1 MPSMS
6 APSDPDGGAPS
17 ASAWHYDGRTALRRQ
32 VRLVADGDG
41 FRLDEDGQAG
51 EHYDFAQL
59 TPADGDGD
67 PRSFGLQGRPG
78 WRIGFTDAPPAAI
91 AERLPRPH
99 RYGGWVDRF
108 GLWQAAAG
116 FAVLAA
122 IAMVLVLR
130 TPALVARMVPA
141 SVERQLGEV
150 MIGDFGRK
158 GCVAPAGA
166 AALAKLANRIDP
178 HDPTLDVHVVK
189 LPMVNAVTLPG
200 GRIVIFD
207 GLLQAARSPDEVAGV
222 IGHEIGHVRGRDVME
237 SLLRQLGLSVLLGGM
252 EGHVGGYT
260 NALLATAYSRGAEA
274 RADGYAI
281 QLLADAGVSPQPT
294 ADFFARL
301 ARRSDGQER
310 MFAYLA
316 NHPLSADRA
325 ARFRRS
331 ATAGARYTP
340 ALTAQEWAALRN
352 ICAGETDTMLWGF

>member
-1 MPSMS
+1 MS
-6 APSDPDGGAPS
+6 APSDVDAGAP
-17 ASAWHYDGRTALRRQ
+17 AAAAWHYDGRSALRRQ
-32 VRLVADGDG
+32 VRLIVEGDG
-41 FRLDEDGQAG
+41 FRLDEDGRAG
-51 EHYDFAQL
+51 AWLAFAQL

-67 PRSFGLQGRPG
+67 ARTFGLQGQPG
-78 WRIGFTDAPPAAI
+78 WRIGFIGPVPAEI
-91 AERLPRPH
+91 AVRLPRAR
-99 RYGGWVDRF
+99 RYGDWVDRF
-108 GLWQAAAG
+108 GLWRAAAA

-122 IAMVLVLR
+122 VAVALVLQ

-141 SVERQLGEV
+141 SLERRLGEV
-150 MIGDFGRK
+150 MVGDFGRK
-158 GCVAPAGA
+158 GCVEPVGA

-178 HDPTLDVHVVK
+178 DDPTLEVHVVK

-281 QLLADAGVSPQPT
+281 RLLADARVSPLPT
-294 ADFFARL
+294 AAFFDRL
-301 ARRSDGQER
+301 AKGNASGER
-310 MFAYLA
+310 MFAYIA

-331 ATAGARYTP
+331 AAGGAHYVPAINTA
-340 ALTAQEWAALRN
+340 EWMALRG
-352 ICAGETDTMLWGF
+352 ICAGETDKMEWRF